1 MWGSWYGIVFGG
13 LLAVLLVVGVAFGTS
28 ALLFPLIIAAVI
40 GAGIAILYVLG
51 SAGAREPTNP
61 PDPVRDAA
69 PASGEGSEP
78 A

>member
-13 LLAVLLVVGVAFGTS
+13 LLAVLLVIGVAFGTS

-40 GAGIAILYVLG
+40 GVGIAILYVLG
-51 SAGAREPTNP
+51 AAGTREPASS